1 MSHVISEIKHVG
13 GLRMHVACAE
23 VETFTDVPAAHGG
36 LGQWPS
42 PVVLMAEALACC
54 AVTTAC
60 MGAQKMGIATDGFR
74 AELTDIKFATDEDR
88 VSAIAL
94 TMHLPAGMEPKMRQ
108 RLESFTLHGCTVGNT
123 LKAEKNFTFVYDV

>member
-1 MSHVISEIKHVG
+1 MSKAISVIKHVG
-13 GLRMHVACAE
+13 GLRMHVAYAD

-36 LGQWPS
+36 LGQGPS

-60 MGAQKMGIATDGFR
+60 MAAQKMGLPIDGYW
-74 AELTDIKFATDEDR
+74 AELSGIEFAADEER

-94 TMHLPAGMEPKMRQ
+94 TLHMPAGIDPKMRG

-123 LKAEKNFTFVYDV
+123 LKAEKKFTFAYDL